1 MSSSSL
7 PIRSTSEPPSRR
19 PDGHGAPFFMHDTPD
34 SFYHNRK
41 TSADL
46 EAGCLVPCDSLDGPM
61 PDLPSP
67 SKAPRRGLYAAYRRW
82 FSQRTTPQIQLPV
95 AVAEKGGAHA
105 NANPGANTDVY
116 PDVYRDRASKF
127 ERRLQAGSWC
137 AMVVLM
143 LLTIYFLMR
152 ETS

>member
-1 MSSSSL
+1 VPRSKRL
-7 PIRSTSEPPSRR
+7 PRR
-19 PDGHGAPFFMHDTPD
+19 PHARPPF
-34 SFYHNRK
+34 
-41 TSADL
+41 
-46 EAGCLVPCDSLDGPM
+46 SLKD
-61 PDLPSP
+61 
-67 SKAPRRGLYAAYRRW
+67 AAYRRW

-95 AVAEKGGAHA
+95 VVAEKGGAHA

-116 PDVYRDRASKF
+116 PDVYRERASKF